1 MAILDDILGKVQCSS
16 DINENL
22 IESLKDVIKISL
34 AHLPES
40 IQANVELNS
49 LEQIVYGAGG
59 EKQASSY
66 DSKTRI
72 LTIIPPFNFDFAT
85 YKSLDKRNED
95 ERYLM
100 DVGTLIGLIVQ
111 SRRGNSDKFDSLRGT
126 VLSFLSEP
134 NHSKDDWITKATELK
149 TKVPQNT
156 YNIMG
161 GVSDFNCQESLLTW
175 TIRHEIGHAVDAMIG
190 WSRNEQMSSDKM
202 FGGWEIYRS
211 ENPNCEAH
219 AAYEADN
226 GKMDEATFFAACM
239 DYPFTYDEGGNAQ
252 GDTRIFML
260 DEYGKWCSYLKSAR
274 GQAVSNYQFASK
286 EEWFAEAFAAYYG
299 PKYPQDSKLSTEV
312 CGYFEN
318 NVGRRK

>member
-16 DINENL
+16 DIEEN
-22 IESLKDVIKISL
+22 LKDVIKISL

-40 IQANVELNS
+40 IKVNEEEKVK
-49 LEQIVYGAGG
+49 LETLKQIVYDGG
-59 EKQASSY
+59 GVGQASY
-66 DSKTRI
+66 YNSKTGI
-72 LTIIPPFNFDFAT
+72 LTLTPPFKFNFAT
-85 YKSLDKRNED
+85 YASLDKRNED

-100 DVGTLIGLIVQ
+100 DVGTLIGLYKP
-111 SRRGNSDKFDSLRGT
+111 SGRDTTDKFNDLRGT

-149 TKVPQNT
+149 RKVPLNT

-190 WSRNEQMSSDKM
+190 WSRNEQMSSDEM
-202 FGGWEIYRS
+202 FGGWEIYDS
-211 ENPNCEAH
+211 QGS
-219 AAYEADN
+219 AYKAYKNDN
-226 GKMDEATFFAACM
+226 GTQNEQPFFAACM